1 MAKKS
6 DFWDERYSV
15 SEYVYGEHPNNYLK
29 KQLETLPVGSILFVG
44 EGEGRNGVYAAKQ
57 GWKVSMLRYKMLNQM
72 QHPSLI
78 NEQIRLKQKY
88 C

>member
-44 EGEGRNGVYAAKQ
+44 R
-57 GWKVSMLRYKMLNQM
+57 R
-72 QHPSLI
+72 
-78 NEQIRLKQKY
+78 
-88 C
+88 